1 MKFYVKIHKDKM
13 HEVVAIADEDVIGK
27 TFEEG
32 ELCITISERFYK
44 GELKDEMEV
53 KKIFMEEDNIN
64 IAGNKVVDLAIKSG
78 IISEKNVIKIQGV
91 KHAQIVR

>member
-1 MKFYVKIHKDKM
+1 
-13 HEVVAIADEDVIGK
+13 
-27 TFEEG
+27 
-32 ELCITISERFYK
+32 
-44 GELKDEMEV
+44 MEV